1 MTQKDQIKGPEIL
14 QRYSKILFYIYF
26 YVPINFN
33 ISWGFGASW
42 RKDTIPLSQLLENAW
57 DWMCPVH
64 LRESRAFLALRLHT
78 ACSAWGLCTS
88 SLFSVLLKCAR
99 KSRQVLTNGQET
111 ISSLTMYSLYT
122 FHMIFFSHQTKFCL
136 TMASYL
142 YNVALLSWVISFSTL
157 CELHIKII

>member
-1 MTQKDQIKGPEIL
+1 MLRVFKRNMFQTCVKKEDKESIFKISKAFYTYFFIAKADHKGMWLWHKRTKQRDQRYCRGTQK
-14 QRYSKILFYIYF
+14 FYFISTFMYLT
-26 YVPINFN
+26 INFN

-99 KSRQVLTNGQET
+99 KSR
-111 ISSLTMYSLYT
+111 
-122 FHMIFFSHQTKFCL
+122 
-136 TMASYL
+136 
-142 YNVALLSWVISFSTL
+142 
-157 CELHIKII
+157 